1 MQYSSRASV
10 IQGQNC
16 LELFWW
22 HVASLPPHLY
32 FVTCPVHSAGDER
45 WWTMWIDEGKDRPRK
60 PFRSASDTQAVRLS
74 VGL

>member
-1 MQYSSRASV
+1 M

-22 HVASLPPHLY
+22 HVASLPPTFTLSPVLY
-32 FVTCPVHSAGDER
+32 IVQVMPER
-45 WWTMWIDEGKDRPRK
+45 WWTMWIDEGKDRPKK
-60 PFRSASDTQAVRLS
+60 PFRSASDTQTIRLS